1 MAECVQLCLV
11 NSGMRGTTNVMC
23 PDVLI
28 NECLHLGIIAKENTR
43 YHVLHGQFFVNTS
56 GKAGAQ
62 IPHPPL
68 GDDSPPW
75 GR

>member
-1 MAECVQLCLV
+1 MAELPLRIIYFPV
-11 NSGMRGTTNVMC
+11 
-23 PDVLI
+23 
-28 NECLHLGIIAKENTR
+28 LGISQPRVCWFFTILADCT
-43 YHVLHGQFFVNTS
+43 VAFVNTS

-62 IPHPPL
+62 IPQPPL